1 MAIEFQELLNKK
13 LVDNRSQLAKRYD
26 MSRARVTQLLNLLE
40 LAPEIQEHLLLLEDK
55 KSVREFSERRLRSL
69 LRLKCPLAQEKR
81 FLEFTN

>member
-1 MAIEFQELLNKK
+1 MAIEFQELLNKT
-13 LVDNRSQLAKRYD
+13 LVNNRSQIAKRYD

-69 LRLKCPLAQEKR
+69 LRLKYPS
-81 FLEFTN
+81 